1 MIDVS
6 QYIMPELLVMI
17 PVLYV
22 VAVMIKHSEI
32 VKSRWIPIILGVV
45 GVALAVAYVV
55 SVNGVGGYNVV
66 LGVMQGILCAGATV
80 YTHQLYKQWRE

>member
-6 QYIMPELLVMI
+6 QHIMPELLVMI

-22 VAVMIKHSEI
+22 IGAMIKSSA
-32 VKSRWIPIILGVV
+32 VVDSRWIPLILGVV

-55 SVNGVGGYNVV
+55 GVGGVQGDSV
-66 LGVMQGILCAGATV
+66 IVGVMQGILCAGATV
-80 YTHQLYKQWRE
+80 YSHQMYKQWRE

>member
-22 VAVMIKHSEI
+22 VAEMIKHSEI
-32 VKSRWIPIILGVV
+32 VKSKRIPIILGVV
-45 GVALAVAYVV
+45 GVVLAVAYVV
-55 SVNGVGGYNVV
+55 SVNGVEGYNVV